1 MQKAHYEH
9 QTNERRRNNLQN
21 LPTMIQPQRMT
32 FHERAREKHDDHG
45 YTPTK
50 NVSLGE
56 SEKQMKEQQPE
67 EKSDKT
73 KDESAAEQDIVGAT
87 QAESSVSGRFD
98 LPKQWW

>member
-1 MQKAHYEH
+1 
-9 QTNERRRNNLQN
+9 
-21 LPTMIQPQRMT
+21 MT

-73 KDESAAEQDIVGAT
+73 KAESAAEQDIVGAT
-87 QAESSVSGRFD
+87 QAESSVSVVLTYQSNGGDNRLCAFAIHHKRTWCLD
-98 LPKQWW
+98 AAIHS